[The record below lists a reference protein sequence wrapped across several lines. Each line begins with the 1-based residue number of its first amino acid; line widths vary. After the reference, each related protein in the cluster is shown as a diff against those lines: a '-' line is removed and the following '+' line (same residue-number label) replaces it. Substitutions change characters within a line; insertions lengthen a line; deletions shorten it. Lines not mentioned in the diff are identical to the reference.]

1 VAEVSRTFKNYKKG
15 IVLTRPMVSITVA
28 GAGGVQNLAILTAGR
43 TQILRKLTVRN
54 RQLAP
59 VDLLIGEGGVQR
71 MVLLQALN
79 GVDQTWGELDL
90 QDWEFTATITIQSTA
105 AAVAPNEIQCQATVE
120 EIQGP
125 TG

>member
-1 VAEVSRTFKNYKKG
+1 MSRTFKNYKKG
-15 IVLTRPMVSITVA
+15 VFKTSPMVSITVA
-28 GAGGVQNLAILTAGR
+28 VAPGVQNLWILTAGR
-43 TQILRKLTVRN
+43 TAILRKLTVRN
-54 RQLAP
+54 RQAAP

-79 GVDQTWGELDL
+79 GVDATWTERDL
-90 QDWEFTATITIQSTA
+90 QDWEFTGTITIQSTA

-120 EIQGP
+120 EFQGP